1 MVAKWVKFQILD
13 TERQDWARGYDAAR
27 RYFDRE
33 GCLDVPYEHAEG
45 AYPLAWRIQL
55 RRAS

>member
-13 TERQDWARGYDAAR
+13 TERQDWAGGYDAAR